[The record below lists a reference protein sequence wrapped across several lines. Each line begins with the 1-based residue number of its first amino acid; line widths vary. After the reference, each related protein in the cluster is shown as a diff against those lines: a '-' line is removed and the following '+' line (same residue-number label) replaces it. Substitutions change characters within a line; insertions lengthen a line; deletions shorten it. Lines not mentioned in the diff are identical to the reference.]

1 MVIFLR
7 AHSRTA
13 KRLKCRNI
21 QRVITPIW
29 WLLVINS
36 DDTLKQTIWPLEF
49 KQHFLIW
56 KAKVVL
62 SAYAHENCSHGVRR
76 RFFCCSSRFRNKVI
90 SWAGNKY
97 VISAKSF
104 FKFCKYPL
112 TKRSNFLHLIMSFFC
127 NISSS
132 GNSELSKIKLCLH
145 GLLNETSIIRSP
157 PTQMLELE
165 GLVWSKTGVFTSQK
179 HSKLF
184 CFCFVFFNIY
194 MVRFWNSLPL

>member
-1 MVIFLR
+1 MIKKKKIPLRRQIFYSGLHAGLMVIFPR

-21 QRVITPIW
+21 QSVITPIW

-36 DDTLKQTIWPLEF
+36 GDMLKQTIWPLEF
-49 KQHFLIW
+49 KQRILIW
-56 KAKVVL
+56 KAKVLL
-62 SAYAHENCSHGVRR
+62 SAHENCSHGVKT

-97 VISAKSF
+97 VISAKSCFKF
-104 FKFCKYPL
+104 FKYPP
-112 TKRSNFLHLIMSFFC
+112 TKRSNFLHLIVSLFFC

-132 GNSELSKIKLCLH
+132 GNSELPKIKLRLY

-157 PTQMLELE
+157 PTQITVRGSGVKQNWDFYE
-165 GLVWSKTGVFTSQK
+165 SKTQ
-179 HSKLF
+179 
-184 CFCFVFFNIY
+184 
-194 MVRFWNSLPL
+194 